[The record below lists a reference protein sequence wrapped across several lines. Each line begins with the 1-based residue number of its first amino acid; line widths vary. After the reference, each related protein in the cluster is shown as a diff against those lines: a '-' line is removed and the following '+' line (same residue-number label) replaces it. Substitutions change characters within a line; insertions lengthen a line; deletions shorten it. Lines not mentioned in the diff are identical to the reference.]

1 MNIFIMGAPGSG
13 KGTFSSKIKEEYN
26 LNHISTGDIFRAN
39 ISQGTE
45 LGLQAKAYAEQG
57 KLVPDEITNKM
68 VKDYLATLSDKKN
81 GYLLDG
87 YPRTLDQ
94 AKAFEEMTDGT
105 DLAVDVILAM
115 DVPTDVLTRRITG
128 RRTCK
133 DCGEIYNIYSKPTKV
148 EGVCD
153 RCGGELTQRKDDNEE
168 SLKVRLDE
176 YSNNTEPVIDYYE
189 KKNMVSHINADASMD
204 EIWSSVKEA
213 LKNKSIALIII
224 KRNSCVF
231 YVYHIS
237 VKIRRIPYAF

>member
-45 LGLQAKAYAEQG
+45 LGLQAKAFAELG

-213 LKNKSIALIII
+213 LKNK
-224 KRNSCVF
+224 
-231 YVYHIS
+231 
-237 VKIRRIPYAF
+237 

>member
-39 ISQGTE
+39 ISQETE

-133 DCGEIYNIYSKPTKV
+133 NCGEIYNIYSKPTKV

-213 LKNKSIALIII
+213 LKNK
-224 KRNSCVF
+224 
-231 YVYHIS
+231 
-237 VKIRRIPYAF
+237 

>member
-189 KKNMVSHINADASMD
+189 KKMVSHINADASMD

-213 LKNKSIALIII
+213 LKNK
-224 KRNSCVF
+224 
-231 YVYHIS
+231 
-237 VKIRRIPYAF
+237 

>member
-45 LGLQAKAYAEQG
+45 LGLQTKAYAEQG

-133 DCGEIYNIYSKPTKV
+133 ECGEIYNIYSKPTKV

-213 LKNKSIALIII
+213 LKNK
-224 KRNSCVF
+224 
-231 YVYHIS
+231 
-237 VKIRRIPYAF
+237 

>member
-168 SLKVRLDE
+168 SLTVRLDE

-213 LKNKSIALIII
+213 LKNK
-224 KRNSCVF
+224 
-231 YVYHIS
+231 
-237 VKIRRIPYAF
+237 

>member
-26 LNHISTGDIFRAN
+26 VNHISTGDIFRAN

-68 VKDYLATLSDKKN
+68 VKDYLATLTDKKN

-94 AKAFEEMTDGT
+94 AKAFEEMTQGT
-105 DLAVDVILAM
+105 DLAVDVVVAM
-115 DVPTDVLTRRITG
+115 DVPEDVLTRRITG
-128 RRTCK
+128 RRTCG
-133 DCGEIYNIYSKPTKV
+133 DCGEIYNIYSKPTKT

-153 RCGGELTQRKDDNEE
+153 HCGGHLTQRKDDNEE
-168 SLKVRLDE
+168 SLKVRLNE
-176 YSNNTEPVIDYYE
+176 YSSNTEPVIAYYE
-189 KKNMVSHINADASMD
+189 EKGIVSHIKADAPMD
-204 EIWSSVKEA
+204 EIWGEIKEA
-213 LKNKSIALIII
+213 LKK
-224 KRNSCVF
+224 
-231 YVYHIS
+231 
-237 VKIRRIPYAF
+237 

>member
-94 AKAFEEMTDGT
+94 AKAFEEMTDCT

-213 LKNKSIALIII
+213 LKNK
-224 KRNSCVF
+224 
-231 YVYHIS
+231 
-237 VKIRRIPYAF
+237 

>member
-13 KGTFSSKIKEEYN
+13 KGTFSSKIKDEYN

-68 VKDYLATLSDKKN
+68 VKEYLATLTDKKN

-94 AKAFEEMTDGT
+94 AKAFEEMTEGT
-105 DLAVDVILAM
+105 DLAVDIVVAM
-115 DVPTDVLTRRITG
+115 DVPEDVLTRRITG

-133 DCGEIYNIYSKPTKV
+133 DCGEIFNVYTKPTKV
-148 EGVCD
+148 EDVCD
-153 RCGGELTQRKDDNEE
+153 CCGGHLTQRKDDNEE

-176 YSNNTEPVIDYYE
+176 YSKNTEPVIDYYE
-189 KKNMVSHINADASMD
+189 KKGMVSHINADAPMD
-204 EIWSSVKEA
+204 TIWGSVKEA
-213 LKNKSIALIII
+213 LKNK
-224 KRNSCVF
+224 
-231 YVYHIS
+231 
-237 VKIRRIPYAF
+237 

>member
-176 YSNNTEPVIDYYE
+176 YSNNTESVIDYYE

-213 LKNKSIALIII
+213 LKNK
-224 KRNSCVF
+224 
-231 YVYHIS
+231 
-237 VKIRRIPYAF
+237 

>member
-105 DLAVDVILAM
+105 DLVVDVILAM

-153 RCGGELTQRKDDNEE
+153 RCGGELTQRKDDNDE

-213 LKNKSIALIII
+213 LKNK
-224 KRNSCVF
+224 
-231 YVYHIS
+231 
-237 VKIRRIPYAF
+237 

>member
-189 KKNMVSHINADASMD
+189 KKNMVSHINADTSMD

-213 LKNKSIALIII
+213 LKNK
-224 KRNSCVF
+224 
-231 YVYHIS
+231 
-237 VKIRRIPYAF
+237 

>member
-68 VKDYLATLSDKKN
+68 VKDYLVTLSDKKN

-213 LKNKSIALIII
+213 LKNK
-224 KRNSCVF
+224 
-231 YVYHIS
+231 
-237 VKIRRIPYAF
+237 

>member
-168 SLKVRLDE
+168 SLKVRLD
-176 YSNNTEPVIDYYE
+176 
-189 KKNMVSHINADASMD
+189 
-204 EIWSSVKEA
+204 
-213 LKNKSIALIII
+213 
-224 KRNSCVF
+224 
-231 YVYHIS
+231 
-237 VKIRRIPYAF
+237 

>member
-13 KGTFSSKIKEEYN
+13 KGTFSSQIKEEYN

-213 LKNKSIALIII
+213 LKNK
-224 KRNSCVF
+224 
-231 YVYHIS
+231 
-237 VKIRRIPYAF
+237 

>member
-26 LNHISTGDIFRAN
+26 LSHISTGDIFRAN

-213 LKNKSIALIII
+213 LKNK
-224 KRNSCVF
+224 
-231 YVYHIS
+231 
-237 VKIRRIPYAF
+237 

>member
-133 DCGEIYNIYSKPTKV
+133 NCGEIYNIYSKPTKV

-213 LKNKSIALIII
+213 LKNK
-224 KRNSCVF
+224 
-231 YVYHIS
+231 
-237 VKIRRIPYAF
+237 

>member
-39 ISQGTE
+39 IFQGTE

-213 LKNKSIALIII
+213 LKNK
-224 KRNSCVF
+224 
-231 YVYHIS
+231 
-237 VKIRRIPYAF
+237 